1 VKTLISLFL
10 LLATTSLEAADSK
23 GYVVVYRLKKF
34 QGSALTPAV
43 ACDGQEAAKMSNG
56 RFFTLALTPG
66 SHHLTTNNKGEALEV
81 VVKPNQIQY
90 VQLIIEVGMA
100 KGHGKLLLI
109 GEGQGSQEASLV
121 TALSAD
127 KVKDSSIVQ
136 TSLPAPEVSATSD
149 QSGTTATPATP
160 EAQKDGAGAARAKG
174 TSSQPPLNA
183 ATILQMK
190 NSGLGDEL
198 IVTMAQKRGL
208 SPLGAEAMIKLKS
221 AGMSDQSLSQLLQL
235 VTP

>member
-1 VKTLISLFL
+1 MKTLIGLFL
-10 LLATTSLEAADSK
+10 LLATASLEAANSK

-34 QGSALTPAV
+34 QGSALSPAV
-43 ACDGQEAAKMSNG
+43 ACDGRETAKMSNG

-66 SHHLTTNNKGEALEV
+66 SHQLTTNNKEALEV
-81 VVKPNQIQY
+81 VVKPNQVQY

-109 GEGQGSQEASLV
+109 GEGQGSQEAGLV

-127 KVKDSSIVQ
+127 KVKDSSIVT
-136 TSLPAPEVSATSD
+136 TSLPAPEVSLTSE
-149 QSGTTATPATP
+149 QSAP
-160 EAQKDGAGAARAKG
+160 EPQDDARGAAAVRR

-183 ATILQMK
+183 DTILQMK

>member
-1 VKTLISLFL
+1 VKTLIGLFL

-34 QGSALTPAV
+34 QGSALSPAV

-66 SHHLTTNNKGEALEV
+66 SHQLTTNNKEALEV
-81 VVKPNQIQY
+81 VVKPNQVQY

-100 KGHGKLLLI
+100 KGHGKLLLM
-109 GEGQGSQEASLV
+109 GEGQGNQDASLV

-127 KVKDSSIVQ
+127 KVKNSSIVM
-136 TSLPAPEVSATSD
+136 TSLPAPEVSASSN
-149 QSGTTATPATP
+149 QSAATAMPAAPEPPKDAPAAAPVRRTP
-160 EAQKDGAGAARAKG
+160 
-174 TSSQPPLNA
+174 SQPPLNA
-183 ATILQMK
+183 DTILQMK

-235 VTP
+235 VAP

>member
-1 VKTLISLFL
+1 VKTLISLCL
-10 LLATTSLEAADSK
+10 LLATASLEAANSK

-34 QGSALTPAV
+34 QGSALSPAV
-43 ACDGQEAAKMSNG
+43 ACDGRETAKMSNG

-66 SHHLTTNNKGEALEV
+66 AHQLTTNNKGEALEV
-81 VVKPNQIQY
+81 VVKPNQVQY

-109 GEGQGSQEASLV
+109 GEGQGSQEAGLV

-127 KVKDSSIVQ
+127 KVKDSSIVT
-136 TSLPAPEVSATSD
+136 TSLPAPEVSLTSE
-149 QSGTTATPATP
+149 QSAP
-160 EAQKDGAGAARAKG
+160 EPQDDARGAAAVRR

-183 ATILQMK
+183 DTILQMK

-198 IVTMAQKRGL
+198 IVAMAQKRGL
-208 SPLGAEAMIKLKS
+208 MPLGAEAMIKLKS